1 MAVGPA
7 PRGRACGP
15 SRSRRELLTQ
25 PYVGWAVAHFE
36 VGEGLGEG
44 RRDAALLGRDPSSRR
59 GTAALRELHCPAL
72 AGSGGQCATNFVG
85 VLCCTIRRGC
95 ELTPRRGFLFLFLR
109 GVGERCGRA
118 YVSLARLQTVLPHDR
133 EILVTRHTL
142 IKPYRATPPVRDRIS
157 VPAARR
163 SRASSSGHAPEQR
176 CVSPPLP

>member
-1 MAVGPA
+1 MAVGWGPA
-7 PRGRACGP
+7 RRGRACGP

-59 GTAALRELHCPAL
+59 GTAALRELFCPAL

-95 ELTPRRGFLFLFLR
+95 ELTPRCERGEVCRL
-109 GVGERCGRA
+109 
-118 YVSLARLQTVLPHDR
+118 LQTVLPHER
-133 EILVTRHTL
+133 EILVTTHSH
-142 IKPYRATPPVRDRIS
+142 RAVGEICP
-157 VPAARR
+157 
-163 SRASSSGHAPEQR
+163 PEQ
-176 CVSPPLP
+176 P